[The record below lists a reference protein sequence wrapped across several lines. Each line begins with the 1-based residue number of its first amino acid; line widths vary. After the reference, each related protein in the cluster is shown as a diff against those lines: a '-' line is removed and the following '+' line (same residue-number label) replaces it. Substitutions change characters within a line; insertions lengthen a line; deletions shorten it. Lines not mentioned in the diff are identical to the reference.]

1 MPKRIKIRPKSRRV
15 VTKFD
20 LEDISTDVLHKK
32 AYDEQ
37 VSLSQF
43 SKEITKHEKIIRRP
57 RPPDTS

>member
-1 MPKRIKIRPKSRRV
+1 MPKHRIMRQKRRRV
-15 VTKFD
+15 VTEFD
-20 LEDISTDVLHKK
+20 LEDISKNVLHKK

-43 SKEITKHEKIIRRP
+43 SNEIAKHEKIIRRP